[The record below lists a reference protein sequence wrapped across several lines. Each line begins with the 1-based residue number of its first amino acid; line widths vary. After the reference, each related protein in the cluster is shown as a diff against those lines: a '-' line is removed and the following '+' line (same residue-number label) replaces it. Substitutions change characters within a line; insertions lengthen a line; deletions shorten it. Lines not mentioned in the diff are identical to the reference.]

1 MDEVNWEKVRID
13 AAIAAMQAT
22 MTAEYLGTGKSPS
35 LTAEKAVLYADELVE
50 ELKKKIKC

>member
-22 MTAEYLGTGKSPS
+22 MTAEYLGTGQSPS

-50 ELKKKIKC
+50 ELKKKN

>member
-1 MDEVNWEKVRID
+1 MAKNINWEEVRIN

-35 LTAEKAVLYADELVE
+35 LTAQKAVWYADELVK
-50 ELKKKIKC
+50 ELQKKA